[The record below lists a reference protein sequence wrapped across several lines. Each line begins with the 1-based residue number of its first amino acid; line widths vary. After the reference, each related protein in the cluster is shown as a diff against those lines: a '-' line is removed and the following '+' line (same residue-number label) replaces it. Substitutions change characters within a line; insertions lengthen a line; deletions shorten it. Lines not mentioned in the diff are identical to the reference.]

1 MLVIHH
7 MPSNKWGALGISRRS
22 ELMYKEMSYDS
33 LADLVLDYKQGY
45 EQWWHKLL
53 KASIG
58 EGEGKGRG
66 MGLMYGHGYVAQL
79 TWCWTTS
86 RAMSSGGTS
95 Y

>member
-1 MLVIHH
+1 

-33 LADLVLDYKQGY
+33 LADLVLDYQQGY

-58 EGEGKGRG
+58 EGEGKGTCLMCRRG
-66 MGLMYGHGYVAQL
+66 YGHDCGAWL
-79 TWCWTTS
+79 TWC
-86 RAMSSGGTS
+86 
-95 Y
+95 